1 MLNIPQVTEY
11 IRRSAQARGIDPD
24 IAVRVAQAE
33 GLQQDTWQSNA
44 RNKTGLREPSYGPFQ
59 LLVGGP
65 GTGYPTGLGNA
76 FLEKTGRDPSDPAN
90 LYAGIDFALD
100 TAKQDGWAQWYG
112 AKNTGINRWAGI
124 RGDSGGPSALPPP
137 DKEIGGDSMVARS
150 YPGLQPATVF
160 GSIAP
165 LSGGP
170 LAGAGERPA
179 IPREASELAF
189 SKEKEKKP
197 GDYIAE
203 SLATLSQDNQVR
215 APGIPGFPGGPSPAQ
230 TNDVWGGQANEGI
243 ASNGDRLRRLPD
255 GRVERT
261 SARYGYTEILSDDG
275 GYRRSSKQSHV
286 VSNTGG
292 GLGYAAPM
300 RQAQPNYQADSGGR
314 GIGGFFQNLL
324 GNPEAKARNTTIAW
338 LESRGMDPGMAVAI
352 AGHKPTLQKYLLEV
366 SQGGRPDFQMQ
377 SVFDSHGRETKVLMD
392 MNSGEFHQIGGA
404 KTDLLSPEVEAQK
417 ARIARA
423 GKAEINVGG
432 AEKGYDKTI
441 GEGYGKR
448 FLDIQ
453 GGADGAR
460 RAINALD
467 VMDQVMSQPGF
478 YSGAGANYVTQ
489 LKRLGSS
496 LGMEVEGI
504 DSIESFNAMAKQAA
518 LDAMGGSLG
527 TGFSNADR
535 DFVLDQVP
543 GLQNTPEGNRRLIGI
558 QRKLNERRL
567 QIAQIARDYA
577 AGNGG
582 RIDPGFDDYVA
593 RWAEQNPL
601 FAGVADQGGSAT
613 DIPSEATDYL
623 RKNPNLA
630 PQFDQKYGAGAASR
644 ILGGK

>member
-1 MLNIPQVTEY
+1 MLDILARLFGQVEPNRLASAGTMPQG
-11 IRRSAQARGIDPD
+11 SAMD
-24 IAVRVAQAE
+24 V
-33 GLQQDTWQSNA
+33 
-44 RNKTGLREPSYGPFQ
+44 FQ
-59 LLVGGP
+59 G
-65 GTGYPTGLGNA
+65 
-76 FLEKTGRDPSDPAN
+76 
-90 LYAGIDFALD
+90 
-100 TAKQDGWAQWYG
+100 
-112 AKNTGINRWAGI
+112 
-124 RGDSGGPSALPPP
+124 
-137 DKEIGGDSMVARS
+137 
-150 YPGLQPATVF
+150 
-160 GSIAP
+160 
-165 LSGGP
+165 
-170 LAGAGERPA
+170 
-179 IPREASELAF
+179 
-189 SKEKEKKP
+189 
-197 GDYIAE
+197 
-203 SLATLSQDNQVR
+203 R
-215 APGIPGFPGGPSPAQ
+215 AP
-230 TNDVWGGQANEGI
+230 EGM
-243 ASNGDRLRRLPD
+243 ASTGDILRRLPD
-255 GRVERT
+255 GRIERT
-261 SARYGYTEILSDDG
+261 SARYGYSEILPDDG
-275 GYRRSSKQSHV
+275 QG
-286 VSNTGG
+286 
-292 GLGYAAPM
+292 APM
-300 RQAQPNYQADSGGR
+300 AQAPAQPPAQPMQSAQSMRAPQQAQPAAQPAPSGG
-314 GIGGFFQNLL
+314 GGFLSGLFGNGRAENQTVQWLQGQGFDQGTATALAKNPPLL
-324 GNPEAKARNTTIAW
+324 QQYLKQRMAGNDPKDALEMQKMQLEIEQMRNPTTDDIREWQAAKK
-338 LESRGMDPGMAVAI
+338 EG
-352 AGHKPTLQKYLLEV
+352 Y
-366 SQGGRPDFQMQ
+366 QG
-377 SVFDSHGRETKVLMD
+377 SLHNWIIETK
-392 MNSGEFHQIGGA
+392 
-404 KTDLLSPEVEAQK
+404 
-417 ARIARA
+417 RA
-423 GKAEINVGG
+423 GADNINVGG

-577 AGNGG
+577 TGNGG

-623 RKNPNLA
+623 RNNPNLA